1 MIIKGVRTVFY
12 GLLILLC
19 QLPLAQAQAQSPA
32 TMEINLAEAINI
44 AGRQR
49 MLSQRIVKSYLQMG
63 QDVRYRVAKGH
74 LKGSIILF
82 EQQLNMLKA
91 FSKDP
96 ETLRGLALVEK
107 LWQPVKAIATGP
119 VQRDKAEELRANA
132 EQLLAAAHQ
141 VVLILADL
149 SGTQQGHLVNIA
161 GRQRMLSQ
169 RMGNLY
175 MLMSWK
181 FNNDL
186 YKKDY
191 QGATEEFDN
200 ALQELINANENTEQ
214 ISRLLAQVKQN
225 WNLYNLSNRMG
236 EDTFVPGLVARML
249 DKILVQ
255 MNEVTG
261 LYAALP
267 QAK

>member
-1 MIIKGVRTVFY
+1 MIMKGVRGMFY

-19 QLPLAQAQAQSPA
+19 QLPMAQAA
-32 TMEINLAEAINI
+32 TEINLAEAINI

-63 QDVRYRVAKGH
+63 QDVRFRVAKGH

-82 EQQLNMLKA
+82 EQQLNMLKD

-107 LWQPVKAIATGP
+107 LWIPVKAIASGP
-119 VQRDKAEELRANA
+119 VQRDKAAELRANA

-141 VVLILADL
+141 VVLILADQ

-181 FNNDL
+181 FEDEL
-186 YKKDY
+186 YLQDY
-191 QGATEEFDN
+191 RAATEEFDN
-200 ALQELINANENTEQ
+200 ALQELSNANENTPE
-214 ISRLLAQVKQN
+214 IGRILAQVRKN
-225 WNLYNLSNRMG
+225 WDLYKLSNRMG
-236 EDTFVPGLVARML
+236 EGEFVPGLVVRML
-249 DKILVQ
+249 DKILLQ

-267 QAK
+267 R

>member
-1 MIIKGVRTVFY
+1 MIKKSVQAVVY

-19 QLPLAQAQAQSPA
+19 QIPAAQAASDI
-32 TMEINLAEAINI
+32 TLAEAINK

-63 QDVRYRVAKGH
+63 QDVRYRVAKKHLGESIDLFELQLKE
-74 LKGSIILF
+74 LKGF
-82 EQQLNMLKA
+82 TTN
-91 FSKDP
+91 P
-96 ETLRGLALVEK
+96 EATRGLALVEK
-107 LWQPVKAIATGP
+107 LWIPVKQIATGP
-119 VQRDKAEELRANA
+119 VQREKAEELRANA
-132 EQLLAAAHQ
+132 ERLLAAAHQ
-141 VVLILADL
+141 VVLILADE
-149 SGTQQGHLVNIA
+149 SATNQGHLVNIA

-181 FNNDL
+181 FADEL
-186 YKKDY
+186 YRQDY
-191 QGATEEFDN
+191 KAATSEFDT
-200 ALQELINANENTEQ
+200 ALQELINANENTPE
-214 ISRLLAQVKQN
+214 ISAILSQVKQN
-225 WNLYNLSNRMG
+225 WDLYNLSNRMG
-236 EDTFVPGLVARML
+236 EDEFVPGLVARML
-249 DKILVQ
+249 DKILGQ

>member
-1 MIIKGVRTVFY
+1 MIMKGVRGVVY
-12 GLLILLC
+12 GLLILLS
-19 QLPLAQAQAQSPA
+19 QLPLAQA
-32 TMEINLAEAINI
+32 TTEINLAEAINI

-82 EQQLNMLKA
+82 EQQLNMLKE
-91 FSKDP
+91 FSQDP
-96 ETLRGLALVEK
+96 ETQRGLALVEQ
-107 LWQPVKAIATGP
+107 LWKPVKAIASGP
-119 VQRDKAEELRANA
+119 VQREKAEELRANA

-141 VVLILADL
+141 VVLILADQ

-181 FNNDL
+181 FDDEL
-186 YKKDY
+186 YRQDY
-191 QGATEEFDN
+191 QAATEQFDN
-200 ALQELINANENTEQ
+200 ALQELSYANENTPE
-214 ISRLLAQVKQN
+214 IGRILAKARKN
-225 WNLYNLSNRMG
+225 WDLYKLSNRMG
-236 EDTFVPGLVARML
+236 EGEFVPGLAVRML
-249 DKILVQ
+249 DKILLQ

-267 QAK
+267 R